1 MSLFLNYL
9 EQPTSQNTHDKEQ
22 LIVRPLITSDIKDV
36 PRGFWDIPKNL
47 TWGPFLLSLC
57 FLTLEIQDVYTIQW
71 KMREKIIF
79 TTVIAASEK
88 NSVQH
93 VVVAQLTVLE
103 RVRQVMQRL
112 GGGRPLH
119 CVIVSKTISGDLY
132 FIYSLHSCIVVMI
145 EL

>member
-1 MSLFLNYL
+1 
-9 EQPTSQNTHDKEQ
+9 
-22 LIVRPLITSDIKDV
+22 
-36 PRGFWDIPKNL
+36 
-47 TWGPFLLSLC
+47 
-57 FLTLEIQDVYTIQW
+57 
-71 KMREKIIF
+71 MREKIIF